1 MGALRDGIRQGAGDA
16 GSAPASAPSMAEL
29 AAALQAAE
37 RQPQLLRQ
45 VELACVA
52 AAELALSQV
61 RRCLRVTLTCCKLR
75 RSHTGTACGDIET

>member
-1 MGALRDGIRQGAGDA
+1 MLRDGARQGAGDA
-16 GSAPASAPSMAEL
+16 GSAPANAPSMAEL
-29 AAALQAAE
+29 AAALRAAE

-61 RRCLRVTLTCCKLR
+61 RRTSHGLLHSMPQYQAHTICMTLRFPR
-75 RSHTGTACGDIET
+75 